1 MIDVEAFTTHLGIS
15 KAELARRLGLD
26 SKCNTLSLYAKG
38 KSEPKFEMC
47 KKLLTLGMSVEEL
60 FGTEIAKNV
69 IVFRNKPE
77 EKQQAPVEVRLD
89 FKDPAVQQAVSQAVS
104 DALRNAAQS
113 LSDKG

>member
-1 MIDVEAFTTHLGIS
+1 M
-15 KAELARRLGLD
+15 GLKPK
-26 SKCNTLSLYAKG
+26 SNTLSLYDKG
-38 KSEPKFEMC
+38 KSNPPYEMC
-47 KKLLTLGMSVEEL
+47 KKLLELGMTVEEL